1 MKATIVLAIAA
12 AIAIGGQAYAQ
23 SFRFGA
29 PAFQNPRIV
38 AGQVS
43 SGGQILK
50 GSGFT
55 ARYLGSGEYEVR
67 FQRSLFPDGCPV
79 MTVTNVN
86 NETNPPVNEVFQSAC
101 NRTFQVRF
109 FPPGNTTGAAQSFN
123 FVAAATE

>member
-29 PAFQNPRIV
+29 PAFQSPRIV

-55 ARYLGSGEYEVR
+55 ARYVGNGEYEVR
-67 FQRSLFPDGCPV
+67 FQKNLFPNGCPV

-86 NETNPPVNEVFQSAC
+86 NEPNPQANEVFQSSC
-101 NRTFQVRF
+101 NRPFQVRF
-109 FPPGNTTGAAQSFN
+109 LRSTEGAAQSFN
-123 FVAAATE
+123 FVAVSTE